1 MINTFEKD
9 IENKPILVQHFYAM
23 EPKNISSKLK
33 QPSANR
39 TKKRQAPALSASAKA
54 LIWAT
59 FDNDVKEKTE
69 SETETNL
76 TCVYDNTQNAPKTT
90 DICADCE
97 TPLTIMEDGFP
108 TCKSCGWFSRDILD
122 YSPEWRF
129 YGADDK
135 NSNDPTRCGNPINP
149 LLQESSLGCK
159 VLYNNKSSYEMRRIG
174 RWTEWQS
181 VPHKEKSL
189 YNEFMHISTMAQNGG
204 ISKLCVDEALVI
216 YKDISEQQMFR
227 GCNRAGVIAASIY
240 IACRLNECPRTSNEL
255 ADIFKLDK
263 ASASHGCTLAME
275 MMNTVNR
282 NSGMDEQSN
291 LCSTLPSDF
300 IERFCSRLNAN
311 KQQTMLCLFIAKK
324 VQQDNLI
331 PDNTPNSIAAGIVY
345 FMCQLCELN
354 RSKAEIKTICGVSE
368 VTINKCF
375 KKLDAMNEQLVP
387 SRFLAKA

>member
-1 MINTFEKD
+1 
-9 IENKPILVQHFYAM
+9 
-23 EPKNISSKLK
+23 
-33 QPSANR
+33 
-39 TKKRQAPALSASAKA
+39 
-54 LIWAT
+54 
-59 FDNDVKEKTE
+59 
-69 SETETNL
+69 
-76 TCVYDNTQNAPKTT
+76 
-90 DICADCE
+90 
-97 TPLTIMEDGFP
+97 
-108 TCKSCGWFSRDILD
+108 
-122 YSPEWRF
+122 
-129 YGADDK
+129 
-135 NSNDPTRCGNPINP
+135 
-149 LLQESSLGCK
+149 
-159 VLYNNKSSYEMRRIG
+159 MRRIG

-375 KKLDAMNEQLVP
+375 KKLDAMKEQLVP